1 MAAAH
6 AERRREGRKLRR
18 RVAAL
23 CGQVLGFADAGA
35 EQGITGADWPA
46 LAAEARTLAAL
57 RGDSLSP
64 NIRAA
69 RRKVAASLWGK
80 NLSETPTRDTSCV
93 SYGLSS
99 GFRDASAG
107 ESRAN

>member
-35 EQGITGADWPA
+35 EQGITGADWPGLPPRPARLRHSGVIASHPTFA
-46 LAAEARTLAAL
+46 LQGA
-57 RGDSLSP
+57 
-64 NIRAA
+64 
-69 RRKVAASLWGK
+69 K
-80 NLSETPTRDTSCV
+80 
-93 SYGLSS
+93 
-99 GFRDASAG
+99 
-107 ESRAN
+107 